1 MLIHGDYSDIMSVLV
16 ESHSKKLTTQGTAS
30 NRASCEPHTTP
41 PSTRGSCRASYEGDT
56 SSPDSEASF
65 FNFSSPV
72 SRRMTNTV
80 RSSNRGAI
88 LAVGEELRQLLHSE
102 QPQIIKDRR
111 YHLRTFEKSFIGHEM
126 VDWLLKKGEVESRRE
141 AVAMMQKLLENGV
154 IHHGVCVCGLLVCV
168 LVCMRTCV
176 HVCIMSLCVF
186 VHCCVALAWRKRKW
200 HHCRLS
206 TPGTHPASTDHWL
219 LPD

>member
-1 MLIHGDYSDIMSVLV
+1 
-16 ESHSKKLTTQGTAS
+16 
-30 NRASCEPHTTP
+30 
-41 PSTRGSCRASYEGDT
+41 
-56 SSPDSEASF
+56 
-65 FNFSSPV
+65 
-72 SRRMTNTV
+72 MTNTV

-154 IHHGVCVCGLLVCV
+154 IHHGVCVCVWPASVCV
-168 LVCMRTCV
+168 SVHEDLCTCLHNEFVYAYEFVCVCPLLCCISLEKEKMACL
-176 HVCIMSLCVF
+176 HVCEGVCV
-186 VHCCVALAWRKRKW
+186 
-200 HHCRLS
+200 
-206 TPGTHPASTDHWL
+206 
-219 LPD
+219 